1 MNSTT
6 PPPAPA
12 MAGNATGS
20 PAPEG
25 SAIVAASGAPRS
37 QWPHGAGPQ
46 GGSSQVAATTKGA
59 SSDNSPHFEG
69 SQAAATVPAATKTM
83 TLTSE
88 VVYTT
93 VCSTN
98 PAHLVTITAT
108 VTYCPNDPSHP
119 SVPQSTMTQSCNGC
133 GVNGQSVVTL
143 TIPLAFVSPES
154 SSSQA
159 DPPVNS
165 PASAAHSGLGSQ
177 AASRVGLQ
185 ATPVFPVNGTM
196 GSGNPT
202 WTPVATP
209 TFSGTVQ
216 VASAPKMSGWNVVT
230 TIVACVYGTVMLL
243 I

>member
-1 MNSTT
+1 MT

-20 PAPEG
+20 LAPEG
-25 SAIVAASGAPRS
+25 SATVADSGAPRS
-37 QWPHGAGPQ
+37 QWPQ

-59 SSDNSPHFEG
+59 SSDDSPHFER
-69 SQAAATVPAATKTM
+69 SQAAATVPAATKTI

-93 VCSTN
+93 ICSTN

-119 SVPQSTMTQSCNGC
+119 SVPQSTVTQSCNGC

-143 TIPLAFVSPES
+143 TIPLALVSPEP
-154 SSSQA
+154 SSQA

-165 PASAAHSGLGSQ
+165 PASAAYSGLGSQ
-177 AASRVGLQ
+177 AASQAGLQ
-185 ATPVFPVNGTM
+185 ATPVFPVNGTT

-209 TFSGTVQ
+209 AFSGPVQ
-216 VASAPKMSGWNVVT
+216 IASAPKMSGWNVAT
-230 TIVACVYGTVMLL
+230 TIVACIYSTMLT